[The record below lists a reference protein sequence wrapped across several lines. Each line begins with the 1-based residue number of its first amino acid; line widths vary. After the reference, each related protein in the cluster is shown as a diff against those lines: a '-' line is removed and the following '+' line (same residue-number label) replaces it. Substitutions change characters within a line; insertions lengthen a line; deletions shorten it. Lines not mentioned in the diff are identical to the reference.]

1 MGKST
6 PLATYPSCRKRQ
18 LSKQEEAFARACVLD
33 PTGSAAAAARAAGYA
48 EGTAS
53 RVQARRLLAR
63 QHVLDRI
70 QELRGVGVDRL
81 NRATTTAKQQCSKK
95 PRAKKGEQPACA
107 PVPAYAEA
115 SPAYAEP
122 AYAAHSVSSTPPFP
136 EPLPNGLIIDLDR
149 VIREIALIGFANMTD
164 FMQVDERGLAYV
176 DLKTLTRDQVAAI
189 KEITVEEFKDGR
201 GKDAPTVLRIRIKLA
216 DKLPALLALGKHLG
230 GFREKVRDKVE
241 PDVPT
246 DGPLAE
252 LIGMLRSIKRSA
264 LPVVPADGG
273 HLSPVSSGAVS
284 RHEGSAQ
291 RLSGGA
297 HSGNNPR
304 LWGRS

>member
-18 LSKQEEAFARACVLD
+18 LSEQEEAFARAYVLD

-81 NRATTTAKQQCSKK
+81 NQATTTAKQQRSKK
-95 PRAKKGEQPACA
+95 PRAKKGEQPAYA

-122 AYAAHSVSSTPPFP
+122 AYAAPPVSSTPPLP

-149 VIREIALIGFANMTD
+149 VIREVALIGFANMAD

-176 DLKTLTRDQVAAI
+176 DLKTLTRDQAAAI

-201 GKDAPTVLRIRIKLA
+201 GKDAPTVLRTRVKLA

-230 GFREKVRDKVE
+230 GFREKVEHDA
-241 PDVPT
+241 PT

-264 LPVVPADGG
+264 LPLAPADWSEAEMGT
-273 HLSPVSSGAVS
+273 LP
-284 RHEGSAQ
+284 
-291 RLSGGA
+291 
-297 HSGNNPR
+297 
-304 LWGRS
+304 